1 VEKLK
6 VAIHQ
11 PEHFPYMGF
20 FQKMEYADV
29 FIILDDVQYSK
40 GNWQN
45 RNRFLNK
52 NKTDEFFTIQ
62 VEKHAYKKL
71 INEVEVV
78 DDNWRDKVI
87 KKLEYNFGIDFTDLY
102 SEKKLID
109 INMKSIDWVRDR
121 LGIKTP
127 MLLSSTL
134 NINTK
139 STQRLVDI
147 VRRFGAEYIS
157 GEGGKL
163 YLDESLFTDIK
174 LSYHEAYIS
183 NPYSALYN
191 ICNNLTDTFNEDVY
205 KHYAVSLI

>member
-1 VEKLK
+1 MEGVK

-29 FIILDDVQYSK
+29 FVILDDVQYSK

-52 NKTDEFFTIQ
+52 NDTDEFFTIQ
-62 VEKHAYKKL
+62 VEKNAYKKL

-78 DDNWRDKVI
+78 NTNWKHKIV

-102 SEKKLID
+102 SYKKLID
-109 INMKSIDWVRDR
+109 INMESINWVREK

-127 MLLSSTL
+127 IFLSSEL
-134 NINTK
+134 DINTK

-147 VRRFGAEYIS
+147 VRRFGTEYIS

-163 YLDESLFTDIK
+163 YLKESLFTDVK
-174 LSYHEAYIS
+174 LSYDKPRVLNS
-183 NPYSALYN
+183 YSSLYN
-191 ICNNLTDTFNEDVY
+191 ICNDLTSTFTEDVEKYY
-205 KHYAVSLI
+205 KNNLI

>member
-1 VEKLK
+1 MEGVK

-29 FIILDDVQYSK
+29 FVILDDVQYSK

-52 NKTDEFFTIQ
+52 NDTDEFFTIQ
-62 VEKHAYKKL
+62 VEKNAYKKL

-78 DDNWRDKVI
+78 NTNWKHKIV

-102 SEKKLID
+102 SYKKLID
-109 INMKSIDWVRDR
+109 INMESINWVREK

-127 MLLSSTL
+127 IFLSSEL
-134 NINTK
+134 DINTK

-147 VRRFGAEYIS
+147 VRRFGTEYIS

-163 YLDESLFTDIK
+163 YLKESLFTDVK
-174 LSYHEAYIS
+174 LSYHKPRVLNS
-183 NPYSALYN
+183 YSSLYN
-191 ICNNLTDTFNEDVY
+191 ICNDLTSTFTEDVEKYY
-205 KHYAVSLI
+205 KNNLK

>member
-1 VEKLK
+1 MGEIK

-29 FIILDDVQYSK
+29 FVILDDVQYSK

-52 NKTDEFFTIQ
+52 NNTDEFFTIQ
-62 VEKHAYKKL
+62 VEKNAYKKL

-78 DDNWRDKVI
+78 DNNWKHKVV

-102 SEKKLID
+102 SNKKLID
-109 INMKSIDWVRDR
+109 INMKSIEWARER

-127 MLLSSTL
+127 MFLSSDL
-134 NINTK
+134 NTYING
-139 STQRLVDI
+139 Q
-147 VRRFGAEYIS
+147 
-157 GEGGKL
+157 
-163 YLDESLFTDIK
+163 DIK
-174 LSYHEAYIS
+174 VDGGFV
-183 NPYSALYN
+183 N
-191 ICNNLTDTFNEDVY
+191 V
-205 KHYAVSLI
+205 

>member
-1 VEKLK
+1 MKNIK

-20 FQKMEYADV
+20 FQKMKYSDV

-45 RNRFLNK
+45 RNKFLNK
-52 NKTDEFFTIQ
+52 NGVDEFFTIQ
-62 VEKHAYKKL
+62 LEPKAYKKP
-71 INEVEVV
+71 INELVV
-78 DDNWRDKVI
+78 SDSNWKDVVLS
-87 KKLEYNFGIDFTDLY
+87 KLYQNFKIDFTDVY
-102 SEKKLID
+102 SHSKLVD
-109 INMKSIDWVRDR
+109 INMASINWVRETLD
-121 LGIKTP
+121 INTP
-127 MLLSSTL
+127 MFLSSEL

-147 VRRFGAEYIS
+147 TREFGNEYIS

-174 LSYHEAYIS
+174 LSYHDQYV
-183 NPYSALYN
+183 NNYYSALHN
-191 ICNNLTDTFNEDVY
+191 ICNNLTDTFHDDVRKY
-205 KHYAVSLI
+205 Y